1 METDATQATEFQ
13 PSENTPETVP
23 ANEDRYI
30 IQSELGR
37 GAMGVVYKAHDRLIG
52 RTVALKTIAVDS
64 SNQDR
69 ETLAQRL
76 VLEAKAAG
84 SLDHPNIITIY
95 DVLLEKGFI
104 YLSMQ
109 YVEGATLAGL
119 LQSGKLPRLSVL
131 LSYAEQ
137 ICNAVGFAHQRGV
150 IHRDLKPSNLMLTS
164 QGTIKV
170 LDFGIAQFGD
180 CGSTPTDS
188 VAGTPSYMSPEQA
201 TGREV
206 DPRSDIFS
214 LGAIFYELFTG
225 KRPFNGDVATVLRKV
240 VNVNEEPTA
249 PCAIKPSLPNGI
261 EAIIMRALKKDKL
274 QRFQDCQAMAAAFR
288 RQGKLLEARP
298 EIGVASPGARASATG
313 QRAVN
318 SAAAKPASATVFP
331 GQQAASAQMI
341 RPAAPVK
348 RKGSSVYWN
357 VSLGAIGCLLVAAIV
372 VMWMNWNPKSG
383 SSTAGVEASRPEKG
397 AARPVKAHEGQPR
410 NSGASTSF
418 ESETPVARAAT
429 AGEMVVSSSPSGA
442 TVEIEGRSNASG
454 KTPFTIS
461 TLKPGAYK
469 VTVSKAGYS
478 PEVRRIEVS
487 GGNPVSVDVKLTATA
502 SQAFLTVSSDPQ
514 GANIL
519 INGKDTGK
527 VSPAEFTLDPAAQNV
542 VVHKDG
548 YFDAKTEIKLA
559 AGQTVSYSPVLREAG
574 RTDNIKP
581 VGGGLS
587 KILGRGGVEHG
598 MSRVEFKTHPE
609 GAQIVINDA
618 INSKTTPTTLQ
629 LGPGNYEIRFQ
640 KEGYQPVVKSLT
652 LNGDEKIKVE
662 ENLPK

>member
-13 PSENTPETVP
+13 PSDNGQQAVP

-109 YVEGATLAGL
+109 FVEGATLAGL

-137 ICNAVGFAHQRGV
+137 ICNAVGFAHQRDV

-164 QGTIKV
+164 QGAIKV

-180 CGSTPTDS
+180 CGSTPPDS

-201 TGREV
+201 TGAAV
-206 DPRSDIFS
+206 DHRSDIFS
-214 LGAIFYELFTG
+214 LGSIFYELFTG
-225 KRPFNGDVATVLRKV
+225 KKPFSGDVATVLRKV
-240 VNVNEEPTA
+240 VNEDPIA
-249 PCAIKPSLPNGI
+249 PCVIKPSLPNGI
-261 EAIIMRALKKDKL
+261 EGIIVRALKKDKL
-274 QRFQDCQAMAAAFR
+274 QRFQDCGAMAAAFR

-298 EIGVASPGARASATG
+298 EIGVASPAVRAGATG
-313 QRAVN
+313 QWAA
-318 SAAAKPASATVFP
+318 SSGAAKPASVAVFP
-331 GQQAASAQMI
+331 GQQASSTQTI
-341 RPAAPVK
+341 RPVVPVK
-348 RKGSSVYWN
+348 RKGSSKYWN
-357 VSLGAIGCLLVAAIV
+357 IALGVIGCLLVAAIA

-383 SSTAGVEASRPEKG
+383 SSRVNVEAGRPERG
-397 AARPVKAHEGQPR
+397 AARPVKAHDVQPR
-410 NSGASTSF
+410 NSGALPSTD
-418 ESETPVARAAT
+418 SEIPIAPVAT
-429 AGEMVVSSSPSGA
+429 EGETVVASVPSGA
-442 TVEIEGRSNASG
+442 DVEFEGRSIPSG
-454 KTPFTIS
+454 KTPLTRTS
-461 TLKPGAYK
+461 LRPGMYK
-469 VTVSKAGYS
+469 ITVSKAGYS
-478 PEVRRIEVS
+478 PEVRRIEVT
-487 GGNPVSVDVKLTATA
+487 GGNRTPVDVKLTA
-502 SQAFLTVSSDPQ
+502 SPGFLTVNSDPQ

-519 INGKDTGK
+519 INGKDSGK
-527 VSPAEFTLDPAAQNV
+527 LSPAEFALDPAAQNV

-548 YFDAKTEIKLA
+548 YLDAGTEIKLA
-559 AGQTVSYSPVLREAG
+559 AGQTVSYSPALREAG

-581 VGGGLS
+581 VGGFSIFG
-587 KILGRGGVEHG
+587 GRAAHG
-598 MSRVEFKTHPE
+598 MARVEVKTHPK
-609 GAQIVINDA
+609 GAQIIIND
-618 INSKTTPTTLQ
+618 KLRPETTPATLQ
-629 LGPGNYEIRFQ
+629 IGPGNYEIRLQ
-640 KEGYQPVVKSLT
+640 KEGYQPVLKSLT
-652 LNGDEKIKVE
+652 VNGEEKVKIEVT
-662 ENLPK
+662 LPK

>member
-13 PSENTPETVP
+13 PSDNNPQTVP
-23 ANEDRYI
+23 TNEDRYI

-69 ETLAQRL
+69 ETLAQSL

-109 YVEGATLAGL
+109 FVEGATLAGL

-170 LDFGIAQFGD
+170 LDFGIAQFGN
-180 CGSTPTDS
+180 CGSTPAES

-201 TGREV
+201 AGAEV
-206 DPRSDIFS
+206 DHRSDIFS

-225 KRPFNGDVATVLRKV
+225 KKPFSGDLATVLRKV
-240 VNVNEEPTA
+240 VNEDPIA

-261 EAIIMRALKKDKL
+261 EAIIVRALKKDKL
-274 QRFQDCQAMAAAFR
+274 QRFQDCGAMAAAFR
-288 RQGKLLEARP
+288 RQAKLLEARP
-298 EIGVASPGARASATG
+298 EIGVASPAARVSATG
-313 QRAVN
+313 RWAASPV
-318 SAAAKPASATVFP
+318 AAKPASVVFP
-331 GQQAASAQMI
+331 GQEASSTQTI
-341 RPAAPVK
+341 RPVVPIK
-348 RKGSSVYWN
+348 RKGSSKYWN
-357 VSLGAIGCLLVAAIV
+357 IALGMIGCLLVAAIV

-383 SSTAGVEASRPEKG
+383 SLTVNVEAGRSERG
-397 AARPVKAHEGQPR
+397 AVRPVKAHDAQPR
-410 NSGASTSF
+410 NGSASRSTD
-418 ESETPVARAAT
+418 SEAAIATVAAE
-429 AGEMVVSSSPSGA
+429 GEMVVSSVPSGA
-442 TVEIEGRSNASG
+442 VVEFEGRSIPSG
-454 KTPFTIS
+454 KTPL
-461 TLKPGAYK
+461 TLPSLRPGTYK
-469 VTVSKAGYS
+469 VTVSKAGYA
-478 PEVRRIEVS
+478 PEVRRIEVTA
-487 GGNPVSVDVKLTATA
+487 GNRTSVDVRLTA
-502 SQAFLTVSSDPQ
+502 SQAFLTVNSDPQ
-514 GANIL
+514 GASIL

-527 VSPAEFTLDPAAQNV
+527 ISPAEFSLDPAAQNI

-548 YFDAKTEIKLA
+548 YLDAQTEVKLT
-559 AGQTVSYSPVLREAG
+559 AGQTVSYSPILREAG

-581 VGGGLS
+581 VSGGFS
-587 KILGRGGVEHG
+587 KIFGGGVEHG
-598 MSRVEFKTHPE
+598 MSQVEFKTHPK
-609 GAQIVINDA
+609 GAQVVINGEVK
-618 INSKTTPTTLQ
+618 SKTTPVTLQ
-629 LGPGNYEIRFQ
+629 LGPGNYDIRFQ

-652 LNGDEKIKVE
+652 LNGDKKVKIE